1 MHLHTVHISPT
12 DRPVMWNALEYA
24 LDIVRQ
30 CSSTISLVGIE
41 TNVWQ
46 VVRRVSKVE
55 GVVQLE
61 RSLTGAEISDI
72 PERILVVHT

>member
-1 MHLHTVHISPT
+1 MCIPPGQQVIFF
-12 DRPVMWNALEYA
+12 
-24 LDIVRQ
+24 
-30 CSSTISLVGIE
+30 SLIIC
-41 TNVWQ
+41 Q

-72 PERILVVHT
+72 PERILVVHTQ